1 MTQIAQLNA
10 AADWNGN
17 KGAELFRQ
25 SGKVKN
31 NVLAA
36 TLLNDAARHFRNHD
50 RLRREAFLL
59 SKTRKG
65 KQ

>member
-1 MTQIAQLNA
+1 MNQNIAQLNA

-31 NVLAA
+31 NALAS
-36 TLLNDAARHFRNHD
+36 TLLTDAARHFRTHD
-50 RLRREAFLL
+50 RLRRQAFLL
-59 SKTRKG
+59 SRRK
-65 KQ
+65 KH